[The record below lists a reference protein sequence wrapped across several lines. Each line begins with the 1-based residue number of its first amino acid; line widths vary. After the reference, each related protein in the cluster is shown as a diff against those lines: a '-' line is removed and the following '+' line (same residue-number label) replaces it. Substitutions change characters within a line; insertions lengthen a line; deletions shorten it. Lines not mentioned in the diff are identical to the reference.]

1 MRVVLLAR
9 AGDACDRLRDALGDL
24 GAELALVADPMSADP
39 GDVAAA
45 RPQAVLVALEPAIE
59 DALERFDALLT
70 DPDITVIF
78 DEAELAAQ
86 RAGWD
91 AARWVRHLS
100 AKLNRHHDVLPP
112 GSEAEGD
119 LHPSPGPLPSARDPD
134 ELDIASFA
142 DEAQELAAEVPRDEG
157 ASEGAWSGEE
167 LVDIDTLFASMSGD
181 DDGKDGEDAVG
192 AGAFEPDAIEAI
204 ASDDPDDDAMDF
216 ESISLD
222 DPTDAP
228 GSPTLPDDGAGDEA
242 VREIESTLT
251 LADDDAP
258 ISAAA
263 GSDAS
268 APAVDL
274 DALDQRAASLS
285 LADVD
290 SYGHGPLRGAV
301 LVEAGLGGP
310 DAVRQLL
317 AAFPEGFPRPVLV
330 RLHLDGGRY
339 DRLVKQMERAS
350 TLPVALAKAGQAVE
364 PGTAYFLPPS
374 VAVERDR
381 NRLRFVDAE
390 DDAQS
395 TLVALP
401 GNDSAVLLLSGSDSG
416 IVDAVME
423 LAADGALVAGQA
435 PDSCYDAAAATALIA
450 RGAIAGAPAELVE
463 RLLERWPV

>member
-9 AGDACDRLRDALGDL
+9 AGDACDRLSGALGEL

-39 GDVAAA
+39 EDVAAA

-112 GSEAEGD
+112 GSEAEGE
-119 LHPSPGPLPSARDPD
+119 LHPSPGPLPARTEAD

-167 LVDIDTLFASMSGD
+167 LVDIDTLFASMG
-181 DDGKDGEDAVG
+181 G
-192 AGAFEPDAIEAI
+192 AGDEKDDEAAAAADALESDATEAA
-204 ASDDPDDDAMDF
+204 ASDGSGDDAMDF

-228 GSPTLPDDGAGDEA
+228 EPPTLPDDATGDEA
-242 VREIESTLT
+242 AREIESTLT

-258 ISAAA
+258 ISAAV
-263 GSDAS
+263 GGDAS
-268 APAVDL
+268 TPAVDL

-317 AAFPEGFPRPVLV
+317 AAFPEDFPRPVLV

-350 TLPVALAKAGQAVE
+350 TLPVALAESGQAAD
-364 PGTAYFLPPS
+364 PGTVYFLPPS
-374 VAVERDR
+374 LAVARDR

-416 IVDAVME
+416 MVDAVME

-450 RGAIAGAPAELVE
+450 RGAAAGAPVELVE
-463 RLLERWPV
+463 RLLDRWPV